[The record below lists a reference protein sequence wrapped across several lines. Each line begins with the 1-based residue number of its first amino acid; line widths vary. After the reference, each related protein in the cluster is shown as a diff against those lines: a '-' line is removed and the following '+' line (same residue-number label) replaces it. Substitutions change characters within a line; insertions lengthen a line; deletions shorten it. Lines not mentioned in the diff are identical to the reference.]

1 MTQVTIPFPIAGYA
15 LPDNT
20 SLELMRNMLNG
31 DAEIDDLDIGGTTV
45 SAATLAVIN
54 QTANATAVGAVA
66 QPVSGSVACAISKVG
81 NIATLTFTLALARIA
96 VTDAGASGSFGAT
109 KIFDFVEQALGFIGS
124 RFNQVSCVEGAA
136 LTTGA
141 GDAAY
146 VIGVGTTAISAAADG
161 ILAAANT
168 NVSGGSKSITDSGGT
183 GAGELVAVPAV
194 ATAGV
199 DGTGTASDLYLNW
212 SGTAATIDANSTIDI
227 TGTITIVLAL
237 LGDD

>member
-31 DAEIDDLDIGGTTV
+31 DAEIDSLDVGGTTV
-45 SAATLAVIN
+45 SAATLGVIN

-66 QPVSGSVACAISKVG
+66 QPVSGAAACVISKVG
-81 NIATLTFTLALARIA
+81 NIATLTFTLTAARIA

-124 RFNQVSCVEGAA
+124 RFNQTACVEGSA

-168 NVSGGSKSITDSGGT
+168 NVSGGSKSITDTAGT